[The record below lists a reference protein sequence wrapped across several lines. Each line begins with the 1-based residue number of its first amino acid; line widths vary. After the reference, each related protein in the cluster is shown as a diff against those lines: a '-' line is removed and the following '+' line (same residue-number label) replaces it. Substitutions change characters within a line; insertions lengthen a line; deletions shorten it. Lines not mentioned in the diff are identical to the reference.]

1 MGAEKNYLG
10 VIVARGGSKRLPR
23 KNITLLGGIPLIGY
37 TIAATLK
44 ARRLWRTVVSTDDQ
58 EIADVAKS
66 LGADVP
72 FLRPSALAQDD
83 SPAIGVLRHAVEFVE
98 TENGCVID
106 AVVLLQTTSPFRT
119 GSHIDKALE
128 IYELTNADT
137 VTAVNPVVE
146 HPYWSWR
153 IVNDCLVPFFSKKH
167 IETERSSLPAA
178 YIENGALYIARRN
191 LIMNGELYG
200 DRVVPLIMDSRDAT
214 DIDTM
219 EDLLWAEF
227 MLSRRGVQ

>member
-1 MGAEKNYLG
+1 MVAEKHYLG

-23 KNITLLGGIPLIGY
+23 KNIALLGGVPLIGH
-37 TIAATLK
+37 TIAAAVK

-72 FLRPSALAQDD
+72 FLRPSALALDH

-98 TENGCVID
+98 KENGHVID

-119 GSHIDKALE
+119 GSHIDEALE
-128 IYELTNADT
+128 IFEMTNADT
-137 VTAVNPVVE
+137 VTAVNPVIE

-153 IVNDCLVPFFSKKH
+153 IENDCLVPLFSKKH
-167 IETERSSLPAA
+167 IETERGSLPAV
-178 YIENGALYIARRN
+178 YIENGALYIVRRN
-191 LIMNGELYG
+191 HILNGVLYG
-200 DRVVPLIMDSRDAT
+200 DRVVPFIMDSRDT
-214 DIDTM
+214 MDIDTM

-227 MLSRRGVQ
+227 KLSRREAQ